1 MPQPAVA
8 QPAIVMTRLWLPE
21 HDWLHEAFASADN
34 HSPRFRFPDLLSACV
49 SLALADARALHALR
63 KFLHADLSAR
73 DPACPRR
80 SCHLWRAQFDEVLLQ
95 HRAAWNSHPHPKFD
109 LDAIA
114 TGCVAVVRDGLDPI
128 GRMLRQARLNF
139 AARVEA
145 LPHEE
150 G

>member
-1 MPQPAVA
+1 MDSTCGRAYALVSGARHAVTTGSFA
-8 QPAIVMTRLWLPE
+8 G

-80 SCHLWRAQFDEVLLQ
+80 SCHLWRAQFDEVL
-95 HRAAWNSHPHPKFD
+95 HPKFD